1 VPRELGAGVAEGEGG
16 KGMKYLWCLI
26 VGHDTGRAWYWDAAR
41 CERYR
46 DFQYCERCKCH
57 L

>member
-1 VPRELGAGVAEGEGG
+1 
-16 KGMKYLWCLI
+16 MKYLWCLI

-46 DFQYCERCKCH
+46 DFRYCERCKCH